1 MTPERWK
8 QVTALFHEVLERTGI
23 ERDDFLAERTADD
36 PDLRREIESLLRADA
51 SNAGFLD
58 TPAWGVAPELMFED
72 EEASLTGRTLGP
84 YKVLE
89 EIGRGGMG
97 IVYAA
102 EDTRLGRKVALKAL
116 PPDYSSDP
124 VRRERLRREARAAAS
139 LTHPAIATVFAL
151 EELEGGL
158 YIVSELV
165 RGHTLRDELRE
176 GALPPGLL
184 RSTLLDIAEALAAAR
199 ASSTAI

>member
-1 MTPERWK
+1 
-8 QVTALFHEVLERTGI
+8 
-23 ERDDFLAERTADD
+23 
-36 PDLRREIESLLRADA
+36 
-51 SNAGFLD
+51 
-58 TPAWGVAPELMFED
+58 MFED
-72 EEASLTGRTLGP
+72 EDATLTGRTLGP

-116 PPDYSSDP
+116 PPDYTRDP

-139 LTHPAIATVFAL
+139 LTHPSIATVFAL
-151 EELEGGL
+151 EELEGEL

-165 RGHTLRDELRE
+165 RGRTLRDELHD
-176 GALPPGLL
+176 GPLPPALL
-184 RSTLLDIAEALAAAR
+184 RRRSSTSRMDLPRRTPR